1 MMHLQDGFAW
11 GSGSIGLLF
20 LFIIL
25 LIVILTW
32 KRCPSCCYDRH
43 HQRSMPETQLA
54 QTSHT
59 TTEETEEQHRA
70 HRQYSTSSAC
80 PLVAQG
86 NPRPYM
92 FKCTSYPDIH
102 HKSTQ

>member
-32 KRCPSCCYDRH
+32 KRCPTCCYDSH
-43 HQRSMPETQLA
+43 HQRSLPDTQLV
-54 QTSHT
+54 QTQPNMYEAG
-59 TTEETEEQHRA
+59 EETPA
-70 HRQYSTSSAC
+70 HQGAAASC

-92 FKCTSYPDIH
+92 FKCTTYPDIH
-102 HKSTQ
+102 RS